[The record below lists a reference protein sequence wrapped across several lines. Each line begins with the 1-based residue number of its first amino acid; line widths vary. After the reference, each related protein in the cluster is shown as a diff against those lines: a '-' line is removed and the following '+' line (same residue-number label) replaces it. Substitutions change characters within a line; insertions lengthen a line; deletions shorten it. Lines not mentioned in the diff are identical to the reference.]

1 MTEPSEHAPER
12 AAEPAPEPIVTVSG
26 LHVTFATPRGDVH
39 AVRGVDLTVA
49 PGETVGIVGESGSG
63 KSTIARAIVGL
74 VEAESGG
81 VVVDGQPVRPL
92 RGRRSR
98 ADAAAVQMIFQ
109 DSYTSLNPRQRP
121 IDAVAEAVH
130 VCQGLGRSGARARAQ
145 ELLGSVGISAAQSGM
160 KTRSLSGGQRQR
172 VSIARALAAE
182 PKVLVADEPTSSLD
196 QSIAASLLNLLRKVQ
211 AERDI
216 AVVFITHD
224 LGVVRYLAHRVY
236 VMKDGRFVEDG
247 LTARVFAAPAHDY
260 TRTLVSSLPGVM
272 AAAPDGPAPG

>member
-1 MTEPSEHAPER
+1 VTD
-12 AAEPAPEPIVTVSG
+12 PIVSVTD
-26 LHVTFATPRGDVH
+26 LHVTFATARGDVQ
-39 AVRGVDLTVA
+39 AVRGVDLVVA

-74 VEAESGG
+74 VEAESGSI
-81 VVVDGQPVRPL
+81 VVDGHEVRPVK
-92 RGRRSR
+92 GRRSA
-98 ADAAAVQMIFQ
+98 ADADTVQMIFQ

-130 VCQGLGRSGARARAQ
+130 VRKGLARKAARARAM
-145 ELLGSVGISAAQSGM
+145 ELLSSVGISERQCRM

-182 PKVLVADEPTSSLD
+182 PKILVADEPTSSLD
-196 QSIAASLLNLLRKVQ
+196 QSIAASLLNLIRKIQ
-211 AERDI
+211 AERGI

-236 VMKDGRFVEDG
+236 VMKEGVFVEDG
-247 LTARVFAAPAHDY
+247 ITVDVFARPTNDY
-260 TRTLVSSLPGVM
+260 TRRLVASVPGVRN
-272 AAAPDGPAPG
+272 ADGLTPIQE